1 TQEKL
6 IATVPSYK
14 DSKDNAKNLGG
25 NTQPKRTHHD
35 RINQHRKINRRRT
48 CRIFSRKISNT
59 SNPTNHNRRGYT
71 MRDFKTLYTM
81 AERNEVL
88 NYIIQQDINF
98 ASREDMLDEY
108 EESLKN
114 MYESATDTEIKNT
127 LDAWTEGETKNLKE
141 QEMKNKIED
150 LYILENKLIWSMV
163 EAEKNAKAF
172 KKELNQVRES
182 IKNISIILNR

>member
-1 TQEKL
+1 
-6 IATVPSYK
+6 
-14 DSKDNAKNLGG
+14 
-25 NTQPKRTHHD
+25 
-35 RINQHRKINRRRT
+35 
-48 CRIFSRKISNT
+48 
-59 SNPTNHNRRGYT
+59 

-150 LYILENKLIWSMV
+150 LYILENKLIWSIV